1 MHVFHVTYTYT
12 YYIYHSISSHTAA
25 TEIANEDKRE
35 RGGAA
40 AHTSRREREN
50 SGDKRERVCVC
61 ERGEERRTSV
71 NIEREE
77 YSAQYDRLVCVGV

>member
-1 MHVFHVTYTYT
+1 MLHIHIHIIPFL
-12 YYIYHSISSHTAA
+12 HTQQQQRARRQ
-25 TEIANEDKRE
+25 DKRVRRWCRRAYVTE
-35 RGGAA
+35 
-40 AHTSRREREN
+40 REREN

-77 YSAQYDRLVCVGV
+77 YRAQYDRLVCVGV

>member
-1 MHVFHVTYTYT
+1 METGAPAVEMTVVNPIVVERDSRLRMIT
-12 YYIYHSISSHTAA
+12 S
-25 TEIANEDKRE
+25 KRE